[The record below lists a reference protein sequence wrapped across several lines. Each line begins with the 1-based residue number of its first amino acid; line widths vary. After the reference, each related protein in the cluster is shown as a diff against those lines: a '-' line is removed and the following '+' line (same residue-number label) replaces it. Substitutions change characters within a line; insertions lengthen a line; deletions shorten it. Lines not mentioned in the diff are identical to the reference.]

1 MDKTITTALLIVI
14 SVIMAVMLFN
24 IAYPAIVEGGNAI
37 TDMADRAEDQMQT
50 QVNIIHAAAEL
61 NASNNWV
68 DTNSSSTFDLFM
80 WVKNVGSTRITALER
95 LDVFLWT
102 DNYFQHIPYG
112 SSSGAPYWTYT
123 FENDDEW
130 VPTATLRI
138 TISFL
143 AQLPTERYNIRLT
156 LPNGNSEDTVLGM

>member
-1 MDKTITTALLIVI
+1 MDRTITTALLNVI
-14 SVIMAVMLFN
+14 SIIMAVMLFN